1 MSWQR
6 IDNFRVK
13 TGKNLDQVA
22 EAIGVGKS
30 MLMMV
35 KSGKRHLGRR
45 ALYRLEEAERAAG
58 IAPPENITEYHFE
71 EKPLLERAVI
81 ALERLERTVGALER
95 IASALEKLTPPA

>member
-6 IDNFRVK
+6 IDNFRNK

-35 KSGKRHLGRR
+35 KSGQRHLSTR
-45 ALYRLEEAERAAG
+45 ALYRLEQAERAAG
-58 IAPPENITEYHFE
+58 IAPPGNVTKCHSDDS
-71 EKPLLERAVI
+71 
-81 ALERLERTVGALER
+81 TVLVRVADALER
-95 IASALEKLTPPA
+95 IATALEKLASRD